1 MQFPRRL
8 QVNPEVRLLLFIAC
22 YQILKCY
29 CGVGIEDIID
39 WCFVEHGDA
48 QRMCTLNFMY
58 KGFIPHWIKCFLFN
72 AGSIWMKV
80 KQGEKDKFLFLFL
93 RLKMLST
100 KNFSSCACLINDK
113 ETTQK

>member
-1 MQFPRRL
+1 
-8 QVNPEVRLLLFIAC
+8 
-22 YQILKCY
+22 
-29 CGVGIEDIID
+29 
-39 WCFVEHGDA
+39 
-48 QRMCTLNFMY
+48 
-58 KGFIPHWIKCFLFN
+58 
-72 AGSIWMKV
+72 MKV